1 MLCSPPEDGFCQQF
15 PHLSTSWLSPYEPL
29 QTWVVEVAHSD
40 VLENITFQWAIPDV
54 PSGVSLWLLDTA
66 RDTETNILDPFSPEH

>member
-1 MLCSPPEDGFCQQF
+1 M
-15 PHLSTSWLSPYEPL
+15 
-29 QTWVVEVAHSD
+29 AHSD

-66 RDTETNILDPFSPEH
+66 RDTETNILDPFSPEHEVPMDFDGTTSFVICGYLTGQAQREECLP